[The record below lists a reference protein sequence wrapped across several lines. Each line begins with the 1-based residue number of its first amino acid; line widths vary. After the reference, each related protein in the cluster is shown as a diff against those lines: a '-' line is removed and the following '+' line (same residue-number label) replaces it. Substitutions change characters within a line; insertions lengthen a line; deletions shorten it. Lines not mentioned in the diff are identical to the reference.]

1 MDFLEKI
8 YLSIV
13 IPAYNEEQRI
23 EKTISKLI
31 SYFSK
36 CSYKWEII
44 VVDDGSVDSTC
55 EIVLNL
61 INFDSRIKLFKLNH
75 LGKGSAVRKGMQ
87 KSNGDWKFLCDADLS
102 MDVNNFSR
110 FLSDSSSP
118 THDICIAS
126 REVEGSKRFNEPI
139 IRHIKGRLF
148 NYAVKIFTFMGIQ
161 DTQCGFK
168 LFSRESSKILF
179 SNQKFNGWAFDVEI
193 LVIAKQSGFTIRE
206 IPINWYYKEGS
217 KMTFIKGFSAVVD
230 VAKIGLNSLLGKYKK
245 HSRVKNE

>member
-1 MDFLEKI
+1 MEKI

-13 IPAYNEEQRI
+13 IPAYNEELRI
-23 EKTISKLI
+23 ERTISKLI
-31 SYFSK
+31 GYFSK

-55 EIVLNL
+55 EIVLSL
-61 INFDSRIKLFKLNH
+61 INVDSRIKLFQLNH

-87 KSNGDWKFLCDADLS
+87 ESNGDWKFLCDADLS
-102 MDVNNFSR
+102 MDINNFSR
-110 FLSDSSSP
+110 FLSGSSTP

-126 REVEGSKRFNEPI
+126 REVEGSKRFNEPV

-148 NYAVKIFTFMGIQ
+148 NYAVKILTFMRIQ

-168 LFSRESSKILF
+168 LFSRKSSKILF

-217 KMTFIKGFSAVVD
+217 KMTLIKGFLAVVD
-230 VAKIGLNSLLGKYKK
+230 VAKIGLNSFLGKYKK
-245 HSRVKNE
+245 LSGVKNE